1 MNDGERDTLP
11 PYSPEEA
18 AQIRKALV
26 TPNAPMIC
34 PRCGSHFLNMG
45 PVAGGG
51 SVAILWQFRC
61 DACRRNVMLLDVPEQ
76 RKSGEW

>member
-1 MNDGERDTLP
+1 MNDGRRDTLP

-34 PRCGSHFLNMG
+34 PRCGSHLDMVG
-45 PVAGGG
+45 PVAGVG
-51 SVAILWQFRC
+51 SVATLWQFRC
-61 DACRRNVMLLDVPEQ
+61 DACRRSIMVLDVPEQ

>member
-1 MNDGERDTLP
+1 MNDGERDTLR

-26 TPNAPMIC
+26 TPDAPMLC
-34 PRCGSHFLNMG
+34 PRCGSHLDMGG

-51 SVAILWQFRC
+51 SMAIVWQFRC
-61 DACRRNVMLLDVPEQ
+61 DACRRSIMVRDVPEHRQ
-76 RKSGEW
+76 SGEC